1 MPVVEIS
8 TSRRLMNDDLDDG
21 NQRGGR
27 TQRGGPG
34 IKVPEITLEDTT
46 KSKHFLKYGSMV
58 KPRPE
63 TNKGT

>member
-1 MPVVEIS
+1 LTIATSVEDELS
-8 TSRRLMNDDLDDG
+8 E
-21 NQRGGR
+21 
-27 TQRGGPG
+27 GPG

-46 KSKHFLKYGSMV
+46 KSKHFPKYGSMV

>member
-1 MPVVEIS
+1 MA
-8 TSRRLMNDDLDDG
+8 TSAEDELSE
-21 NQRGGR
+21 
-27 TQRGGPG
+27 GGPG
-34 IKVPEITLEDTT
+34 IKVSEITREDTT